1 MKKYTLD
8 DLKKMTAE
16 ERATLYQNA
25 LKRSESGGQ
34 EIVELIHSSGLP
46 LSDGGMRAD
55 DPAYLKM
62 EEIMWSSEGRAAA
75 VEATD
80 KGLPALAGVEPMFVA
95 ALKERYHPHDGG
107 TMNAGY
113 IVGQLMRHLGYIEDG
128 QGKMPDGSVAKTA
141 MKWKHR
147 KS

>member
-1 MKKYTLD
+1 
-8 DLKKMTAE
+8 
-16 ERATLYQNA
+16 
-25 LKRSESGGQ
+25 
-34 EIVELIHSSGLP
+34 
-46 LSDGGMRAD
+46 
-55 DPAYLKM
+55 
-62 EEIMWSSEGRAAA
+62 
-75 VEATD
+75 
-80 KGLPALAGVEPMFVA
+80 MFVA

>member
-1 MKKYTLD
+1 MKKYSLD

-16 ERATLYQNA
+16 DRATLYQNA
-25 LKRSESGGQ
+25 LKRRESGGQ
-34 EIVELIHSSGLP
+34 EIVDLINSSGLP
-46 LSDGGMRAD
+46 LSDGGMRTD

-62 EEIMWSSEGRAAA
+62 EEIMWSSEGRTAA
-75 VEATD
+75 VKATD
-80 KGLPALAGVEPMFVA
+80 ERLPALAGVEPMFVA
-95 ALKERYHPHDGG
+95 ALGERYHPHDGG

-113 IVGQLMRHLGYIEDG
+113 IVGQLMRHLGYVEDG

-147 KS
+147 KD